1 MSNARLK
8 LKKNA
13 KKHPEAELKLFD
25 NYSHSSH
32 TLSSENNRTYS
43 KNWAKKQACVCSWDY
58 TINHNEKEDE
68 NEKKIT

>member
-13 KKHPEAELKLFD
+13 KEHPEAELKLFD
-25 NYSHSSH
+25 NYSRSSH

-43 KNWAKKQACVCSWDY
+43 KN
-58 TINHNEKEDE
+58 
-68 NEKKIT
+68 